1 MLSFI
6 AGKTLILSIATISH
20 TKDFCKLSTEYCYNL
35 SN

>member
-1 MLSFI
+1 MLSFV
-6 AGKTLILSIATISH
+6 AGKTLIQSVFTISH